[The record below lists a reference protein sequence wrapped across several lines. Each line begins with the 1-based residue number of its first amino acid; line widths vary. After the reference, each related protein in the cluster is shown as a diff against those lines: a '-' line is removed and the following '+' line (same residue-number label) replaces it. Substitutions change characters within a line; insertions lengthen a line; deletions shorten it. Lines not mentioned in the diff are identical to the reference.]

1 MPPTLASSLT
11 PLLHR
16 RASVGMLVALLA
28 LAGVIQALAPASAG
42 AVANQTTTCVNMPIP
57 DVGLVPGMGW
67 NGSFACVLDS
77 GGAYY
82 GGTGTT
88 KKDPDPICPDVDA
101 CLPDGLRAGRG
112 DAGRERGSGEVRGSR
127 GGGTKSTLAS
137 LAAKLQEKL
146 GLKPKAKP
154 RVKPKPSPAPVPEPT
169 TQVPTLLCRG
179 LSLSLR
185 HYSVQFVQGA
195 DKTDVFVSDLEPGIE
210 TEPNVPVERGLK
222 VLLNRGAYRV
232 KGLLASWRGA
242 QCPGNPLLDP
252 WISHPSPPKVR

>member
-1 MPPTLASSLT
+1 VSPTLASSSM
-11 PLLHR
+11 PLLR
-16 RASVGMLVALLA
+16 RWVSIAMLVALLA
-28 LAGVIQALAPASAG
+28 LLGGIQVLVPASAS
-42 AVANQTTTCVNMPIP
+42 AMTDQATTCRNMPIP

-67 NGSFACVLDS
+67 NGSFACKLDS
-77 GGAYY
+77 AGAYY
-82 GGTGTT
+82 GGTGSTPA
-88 KKDPDPICPDVDA
+88 PDPICGDVDA

-112 DAGRERGSGEVRGSR
+112 DTGRERGSGEVRGSR

-185 HYSVQFVQGA
+185 HYSMQFVQGA
-195 DKTDVFVSDLEPGIE
+195 DKTDVLVSDLEPGIE

-242 QCPGNPLLDP
+242 QCPGDPLLDP
-252 WISHPSPPKVR
+252 WISSPQPPKVR